1 MDIWRFFSGH
11 TVYNP
16 HWDNLFLSLWILLPF
31 SLSLLLLHLSLTL
44 LAHSFTLLRT
54 TILLSKSPSSSLTH
68 SDRLQH
74 AHPLSHA
81 VWPVKSHP
89 KSMKSCPKMIS
100 LEKWKILTPLKN
112 CHNMFVIWAQYLLPP
127 ALKSYPKWDKSP
139 NLVTLLTRMTAWT
152 CSACAKWCPTTRTR
166 IKPVQYSLTLR
177 FPCPWSDPSVVKPV
191 SSAPATA
198 TS

>member
-1 MDIWRFFSGH
+1 MDIWWFFSGH

-54 TILLSKSPSSSLTH
+54 TILLSRSPSSSLTH

-100 LEKWKILTPLKN
+100 LEKWKILTPLKIAITCLWFGHN
-112 CHNMFVIWAQYLLPP
+112 ICCHRLWKVTQSEINRPIWSHCSHAWRHEHVQRARNGVPP
-127 ALKSYPKWDKSP
+127 LERVSSQFNIPSP
-139 NLVTLLTRMTAWT
+139 FDSPARG
-152 CSACAKWCPTTRTR
+152 RTR
-166 IKPVQYSLTLR
+166 
-177 FPCPWSDPSVVKPV
+177 V
-191 SSAPATA
+191 S
-198 TS
+198 